1 MKSLMSKLP
10 SYLPSF
16 FFALMLSACGGG
28 GGGSDSQSPTVN
40 SDRDSDGVLNS
51 LDAFPDNASE
61 SLDTDLDGVGNNADT
76 DDDGDGVAD
85 TEDIFPLDSF
95 ESLDT
100 DSDGV
105 GNNEDSDDDGDGV
118 LDLEDI
124 FPLDSSESRDTDSD
138 GLGNNADDD
147 DDNDGVS
154 DSLDVFPFDENESVD
169 SDGDGVGNNADPDDD
184 NDGVEDI
191 SDDFPEDEARSVTP
205 RISLTV
211 LEENAYEADNQLGKF
226 QIQRTGDP
234 VELDIIFQ
242 ISGNEDLTRGSVT
255 EADISLSYSDGDG
268 VGTTLR
274 LAENQNF
281 RVIEV
286 LATQDGLEEVPE
298 TLTLT
303 LKPEE
308 GYELGTD
315 VAGSVIVSDASNA
328 PENGRVFLGAF
339 GPQDGADT
347 VASGLLSFVLQGD
360 NDAGVLNYSFSNLA
374 STRTDQHI
382 HMLPSGTIV
391 RDIEELLLD
400 EDGHL
405 SSFTWDMAPG
415 GIYTTEQ
422 QVLDAL
428 FEGKFYIN
436 IHTAN
441 YPNGEISAT
450 LVFDANV
457 NAPTDSGGGELT
469 NYASLTETEV
479 DSDVVR
485 FLNQSTFGSTERSYN
500 ELRATIEANGENRL
514 AAYESWID
522 SQFEKPQTEMLALM
536 DETIPLFLSCDITR
550 NAGCDNA
557 EAEENLRRDAFW
569 PMAVYGRDQLR
580 QRMTFALSE
589 ILVVSD
595 QDAGVRNG
603 HRGAADYWDTL
614 AENAFGTYR
623 QLLGDV
629 TRHPIMGLYLSHLR
643 NKKEDPA
650 KGTYPDENYAREV
663 MQLFTFGLVHRQ
675 KNGSIKLGE
684 NNLPIETY
692 DNSVIS
698 ELARVMTGLSFS
710 KTNNGSSVIDNTNFS
725 RGNSFNNSVQHRWT
739 HPMKFFTA
747 HHDFGEK
754 ILFEDGGETKKISAS
769 SSISLSSANEEL
781 EQVLDY
787 LVGHGTTAPFIARK
801 LIQRFVTSNPSPGY
815 IERVAASFG
824 DQGDL
829 RAVIKAI
836 LLDPEARNPA
846 TIYSSSYGKFKEPLL
861 HLTSLLR
868 LLQAGSEIPLGESTT
883 VGNDAIPG
891 VGHSNIER
899 FDPGV
904 TLMRIGN
911 MQAIGQEV
919 LRAPSVFNFFSPD
932 FAPTGPIASGS
943 LVSPELQLVTES
955 QIFNTFNIFSSLV
968 SSGGLSRSNRYTNFN
983 LTYTRDQFRV
993 KLNDAV
999 LDSVWDS
1006 TTGTNLSK
1014 AEALVRFLDFYLN
1027 AGQLT
1032 TIGQEVNGASRS
1044 DSFTYLLAQ
1053 RLSTY
1058 TNSMNRNRLAVYTMM
1073 TAPDVQISR

>member
-1 MKSLMSKLP
+1 MSKLS

-16 FFALMLSACGGG
+16 FLTLMLSACGGG

-40 SDRDSDGVLNS
+40 SDRDNDGVLNS

-61 SLDTDLDGVGNNADT
+61 SLDTDSDGVGNNADT

-85 TEDIFPLDSF
+85 TEDIFPLDSS
-95 ESLDT
+95 ESRDT

-138 GLGNNADDD
+138 GIGNNADDD

-154 DSLDVFPFDENESVD
+154 DSLDAFPLDANESVD

-184 NDGVEDI
+184 NDGVEDA
-191 SDDFPEDEARSVTP
+191 SDDFPEDETRSATP
-205 RISLTV
+205 KVSLTV
-211 LEENAYEADNQLGKF
+211 LEANAYEANNQLGKF

-234 VELDIIFQ
+234 MELDIVFEM
-242 ISGNEDLTRGSVT
+242 SGNEDPTRGSVS
-255 EADISLSYSDGDG
+255 EADINLSYSDGDG

-286 LATQDGLEEVPE
+286 LASEDGIKEVPE

-303 LKPEE
+303 LKLDE

-360 NDAGVLNYSFSNLA
+360 NDVGVLNYNFSNLG
-374 STRTDQHI
+374 SIRTDQHI
-382 HMLPSGTIV
+382 HMQPSGTIV
-391 RDIEELLLD
+391 RDIEESLLD

-405 SSFTWDMAPG
+405 SAFTWDMAPG

-436 IHTAN
+436 IHTAD

-457 NAPTDSGGGELT
+457 NAPPDLGGGGVPIT
-469 NYASLTETEV
+469 ASLTKTEA
-479 DSDVVR
+479 DSDVIR
-485 FLNQSTFGSTERSYN
+485 FLNQSTFGSTEQSYN
-500 ELRATIEANGENRL
+500 ELRATIEENGENRM
-514 AAYESWID
+514 AAYERWID

-557 EAEENLRRDAFW
+557 ESEENLRRDAFW

-580 QRMTFALSE
+580 QRMAFALSE

-603 HRGAADYWDTL
+603 HRGTADYWDTL

-710 KTNNGSSVIDNTNFS
+710 KTNSGSSVIDNTNFS
-725 RGNSFNNSVQHRWT
+725 RGNSFNNSPQHRWT

-754 ILFEDGGETKKISAS
+754 ILFEDGGEIKKISAS

-815 IERVAASFG
+815 IERVATSFG
-824 DQGDL
+824 EQGDL

-846 TIYSSSYGKFKEPLL
+846 TINSPSYGKFKEPLL
-861 HLTSLLR
+861 HLTSILR
-868 LLQAGSEIPLGESTT
+868 LLRASSEIPLGESNAI
-883 VGNDAIPG
+883 GNDAIPG

-899 FDPGV
+899 FDPEV

-932 FAPTGPIASGS
+932 FAPTGLIAGNS

-955 QIFNTFNIFSSLV
+955 QIFNTFNVFSSLV

-983 LTYTRDQFRV
+983 LSYTRDQFRV
-993 KLNDAV
+993 KLDDDV

-1006 TTGTNLSK
+1006 ATGTNLSK

-1032 TIGQEVNGASRS
+1032 NIGQEVNTGSGTNT
-1044 DSFTYLLAQ
+1044 FTDFLAQ

>member
-1 MKSLMSKLP
+1 
-10 SYLPSF
+10 
-16 FFALMLSACGGG
+16 
-28 GGGSDSQSPTVN
+28 
-40 SDRDSDGVLNS
+40 
-51 LDAFPDNASE
+51 
-61 SLDTDLDGVGNNADT
+61 
-76 DDDGDGVAD
+76 
-85 TEDIFPLDSF
+85 
-95 ESLDT
+95 
-100 DSDGV
+100 
-105 GNNEDSDDDGDGV
+105 
-118 LDLEDI
+118 LE
-124 FPLDSSESRDTDSD
+124 
-138 GLGNNADDD
+138 A
-147 DDNDGVS
+147 
-154 DSLDVFPFDENESVD
+154 
-169 SDGDGVGNNADPDDD
+169 
-184 NDGVEDI
+184 
-191 SDDFPEDEARSVTP
+191 
-205 RISLTV
+205 
-211 LEENAYEADNQLGKF
+211 NAYEANNQLGKF

-234 VELDIIFQ
+234 MELDIVFEM
-242 ISGNEDLTRGSVT
+242 SGNEDPTRGSVS
-255 EADISLSYSDGDG
+255 EADINLSYSDGDG

-286 LATQDGLEEVPE
+286 LASEDGIKEVPE

-303 LKPEE
+303 LKLDE

-360 NDAGVLNYSFSNLA
+360 NDVGVLNYNFSNLG
-374 STRTDQHI
+374 SIRTDQHI
-382 HMLPSGTIV
+382 HMQPSGTIV
-391 RDIEELLLD
+391 RDIEESLLD

-405 SSFTWDMAPG
+405 SAFTWDMAPG

-436 IHTAN
+436 IHTAD

-457 NAPTDSGGGELT
+457 NAPPDLGGGGVPIT
-469 NYASLTETEV
+469 ASLTKTEA
-479 DSDVVR
+479 DSDVIR
-485 FLNQSTFGSTERSYN
+485 FLNQSTFGSTEQSYN
-500 ELRATIEANGENRL
+500 ELRATIEENGENRM

-557 EAEENLRRDAFW
+557 ESEENLRRDAFW

-580 QRMTFALSE
+580 QRMAFALSE

-603 HRGAADYWDTL
+603 HRGTADYWDTL

-710 KTNNGSSVIDNTNFS
+710 KTNSGSSVIDNTNFS
-725 RGNSFNNSVQHRWT
+725 RGNSFNNSPQHRWT

-754 ILFEDGGETKKISAS
+754 ILFEDGGEIKKISAS

-815 IERVAASFG
+815 IERVATSFG
-824 DQGDL
+824 EQGDL

-846 TIYSSSYGKFKEPLL
+846 TINSPSYGKFKEPLL
-861 HLTSLLR
+861 HLTSILR
-868 LLQAGSEIPLGESTT
+868 LLRASSEIPLGESNAI
-883 VGNDAIPG
+883 GNDAIPG

-932 FAPTGPIASGS
+932 FAPTGLIAGNS

-955 QIFNTFNIFSSLV
+955 QIFNTFNVFSSLV

-983 LTYTRDQFRV
+983 LSYTRDQFRV
-993 KLNDAV
+993 KLDDDV

-1006 TTGTNLSK
+1006 ATGTNLSK

-1032 TIGQEVNGASRS
+1032 NIGQEVNTGSGTNT
-1044 DSFTYLLAQ
+1044 FTDFLAQ

>member
-1 MKSLMSKLP
+1 MRSLVSKST

-16 FFALMLSACGGG
+16 FFTLMLSACGGG
-28 GGGSDSQSPTVN
+28 GGGDSQSLAVN

-51 LDAFPDNASE
+51 LDVFPDNASE
-61 SLDTDLDGVGNNADT
+61 SLDTDSDGVGNNADT

-85 TEDIFPLDSF
+85 TEDIFPLDSS
-95 ESLDT
+95 ESRDT

-105 GNNEDSDDDGDGV
+105 GNNADDDDDNDGV
-118 LDLEDI
+118 LDSEDI
-124 FPLDSSESRDTDSD
+124 FPLNSSESRDTDSD
-138 GLGNNADDD
+138 GLGNNGDDD

-154 DSLDVFPFDENESVD
+154 DSLDAFPLDANESVD
-169 SDGDGVGNNADPDDD
+169 SDGDGVGNNADTDDD
-184 NDGVEDI
+184 NDGVEDV
-191 SDDFPEDEARSVTP
+191 SDDFPEDETRSATP
-205 RISLTV
+205 TISLTV
-211 LEENAYEADNQLGKF
+211 LEENAYEANNQLGKF

-234 VELDIIFQ
+234 MELDIVFQ
-242 ISGNEDLTRGSVT
+242 ISGNEDSTRGSVS
-255 EADISLSYSDGDG
+255 DVDFSLSYGNGDG
-268 VGTTLR
+268 VGTTLK

-286 LATQDGLEEVPE
+286 LATQDGLKEVPE

-303 LKPEE
+303 LKLDE

-315 VAGSVIVSDASNA
+315 VAGSVIISDASNA
-328 PENGRVFLGAF
+328 PENGRVFLGTF
-339 GPQDGADT
+339 GPQDAADT
-347 VASGLLSFVLQGD
+347 TASGLLSFVLQGD
-360 NDAGVLNYSFSNLA
+360 NDGGVLNYNFSNLG
-374 STRTDQHI
+374 SIRTDQHI

-391 RDIEELLLD
+391 RDIEESLLD

-428 FEGKFYIN
+428 FDGKFYIN
-436 IHTAN
+436 IHTAD

-457 NAPTDSGGGELT
+457 NAPTDSGGGEIT
-469 NYASLTETEV
+469 SSASLTKTEV

-500 ELRATIEANGENRL
+500 ELRATIEETGENRMV
-514 AAYESWID
+514 AYESWID

-557 EAEENLRRDAFW
+557 EPEENLRRDAFW

-754 ILFEDGGETKKISAS
+754 ILFEDGGETQKISAS
-769 SSISLSSANEEL
+769 SSSSLSAANEEL

-815 IERVAASFG
+815 IERVATSFG
-824 DQGDL
+824 EQGDL

-846 TIYSSSYGKFKEPLL
+846 TIHSLSYGKFKEPVL

-868 LLQAGSEIPLGESTT
+868 LLRAGSEIPLGESNAI
-883 VGNDAIPG
+883 GYDAIPG
-891 VGHSNIER
+891 VGHSKIEN
-899 FDPGV
+899 FESEV

-993 KLNDAV
+993 KLNDDV

-1006 TTGTNLSK
+1006 TSGTNLSK
-1014 AEALVRFLDFYLN
+1014 AKAVVRFLDFYLN

-1032 TIGQEVNGASRS
+1032 NVEQDVNAGSET
-1044 DSFTYLLAQ
+1044 DSFTDLLAQ

-1073 TAPDVQISR
+1073 TAPDVQIGR

>member
-1 MKSLMSKLP
+1 MSKLS

-16 FFALMLSACGGG
+16 FLTLMLSACGGG

-40 SDRDSDGVLNS
+40 SDRDNDGVLNS

-61 SLDTDLDGVGNNADT
+61 SLDTDSDGVGNNADT

-85 TEDIFPLDSF
+85 TEDIFPLDSS
-95 ESLDT
+95 ESRDT

-138 GLGNNADDD
+138 GIGNNADDD

-154 DSLDVFPFDENESVD
+154 DSLDAFPLDANESVD

-184 NDGVEDI
+184 NDGVEDA
-191 SDDFPEDEARSVTP
+191 SDDFPEDETRSATP
-205 RISLTV
+205 KVSLTV
-211 LEENAYEADNQLGKF
+211 LEANAYEANNQLGKF

-234 VELDIIFQ
+234 MELDIVFEM
-242 ISGNEDLTRGSVT
+242 SGNEDPTRGSVS
-255 EADISLSYSDGDG
+255 EADINLSYSDGDG

-286 LATQDGLEEVPE
+286 LASEDGIKEVPE

-303 LKPEE
+303 LKLDE

-360 NDAGVLNYSFSNLA
+360 NDVGVLNYNFSNLG
-374 STRTDQHI
+374 SIRTDQHI
-382 HMLPSGTIV
+382 HMQPSGTIV
-391 RDIEELLLD
+391 RDIEESLLD

-405 SSFTWDMAPG
+405 SAFTWDMAPG

-436 IHTAN
+436 IHTAD

-457 NAPTDSGGGELT
+457 NAPPDLGGGGVPIT
-469 NYASLTETEV
+469 ASLTKTEA
-479 DSDVVR
+479 DSDVIR
-485 FLNQSTFGSTERSYN
+485 FLNQSTFGSTEQSYN
-500 ELRATIEANGENRL
+500 ELRATIEENGENRM

-557 EAEENLRRDAFW
+557 ESEENLRRDAFW

-580 QRMTFALSE
+580 QRMAFALSE

-603 HRGAADYWDTL
+603 HRGTADYWDTL

-710 KTNNGSSVIDNTNFS
+710 KTNSGSSVIDNTNFS
-725 RGNSFNNSVQHRWT
+725 RGNSFNNSPQHRWT

-754 ILFEDGGETKKISAS
+754 ILFEDGGEIKKISAS

-815 IERVAASFG
+815 IERVATSFG
-824 DQGDL
+824 EQGDL

-846 TIYSSSYGKFKEPLL
+846 TINSPSYGKFKEPLL
-861 HLTSLLR
+861 HLTSILR
-868 LLQAGSEIPLGESTT
+868 LLRASSEIPLGESNAI
-883 VGNDAIPG
+883 GNDAIPG

-932 FAPTGPIASGS
+932 FAPTGLIAGNS

-955 QIFNTFNIFSSLV
+955 QIFNTFNVFSSLV

-983 LTYTRDQFRV
+983 LSYTRDQFRV
-993 KLNDAV
+993 KLDDDV

-1006 TTGTNLSK
+1006 ATGTNLSK

-1032 TIGQEVNGASRS
+1032 NIGQEVNTGSGTNT
-1044 DSFTYLLAQ
+1044 FTDFLAQ

>member
-1 MKSLMSKLP
+1 MSKLS

-16 FFALMLSACGGG
+16 FLTLMLSACGGG

-40 SDRDSDGVLNS
+40 SDRDNDGVLNS

-61 SLDTDLDGVGNNADT
+61 SLDTDSDGVGNNADT

-85 TEDIFPLDSF
+85 TEDIFPLDSS
-95 ESLDT
+95 ESRDT

-138 GLGNNADDD
+138 GIGNNADDD

-154 DSLDVFPFDENESVD
+154 DSLDAFPLDANESVD

-184 NDGVEDI
+184 NDGVEDA
-191 SDDFPEDEARSVTP
+191 SDDFPEDETRSATP
-205 RISLTV
+205 RVSLTV
-211 LEENAYEADNQLGKF
+211 LEANAYEANNQLGKF

-234 VELDIIFQ
+234 MELDIVFEM
-242 ISGNEDLTRGSVT
+242 SGNEDPTRGSVS
-255 EADISLSYSDGDG
+255 EADINLSYSDGDG

-286 LATQDGLEEVPE
+286 LASEDGIKEVPE

-303 LKPEE
+303 LKLDE

-360 NDAGVLNYSFSNLA
+360 NDVGVLNYNFSNLG
-374 STRTDQHI
+374 SIRTDQHI
-382 HMLPSGTIV
+382 HMQPSGTIV
-391 RDIEELLLD
+391 RDIEESLLD

-405 SSFTWDMAPG
+405 SAFTWDMAPG

-436 IHTAN
+436 IHTAD

-457 NAPTDSGGGELT
+457 NAPPDLGGGGVPIT
-469 NYASLTETEV
+469 ASLTKTEA
-479 DSDVVR
+479 DSDVIR
-485 FLNQSTFGSTERSYN
+485 FLNQSTFGSTEQSYN
-500 ELRATIEANGENRL
+500 ELRATIEENGENRM

-557 EAEENLRRDAFW
+557 ESEENLRRDAFW

-580 QRMTFALSE
+580 QRMAFALSE

-603 HRGAADYWDTL
+603 HRGTADYWDTL

-710 KTNNGSSVIDNTNFS
+710 KTNSGSSVIDNTNFS
-725 RGNSFNNSVQHRWT
+725 RGNSFNNSPQHRWT

-754 ILFEDGGETKKISAS
+754 ILFEDGGEIKKISAS

-815 IERVAASFG
+815 IERVATSFG
-824 DQGDL
+824 EQGDL

-846 TIYSSSYGKFKEPLL
+846 TINSPSYGKFKEPLL
-861 HLTSLLR
+861 HLTSILR
-868 LLQAGSEIPLGESTT
+868 LLRASSEIPLGESNAI
-883 VGNDAIPG
+883 GNDAIPG

-932 FAPTGPIASGS
+932 FAPTGLIAGNS

-955 QIFNTFNIFSSLV
+955 QIFNTFNVFSSLV

-983 LTYTRDQFRV
+983 LSYTRDQFRV
-993 KLNDAV
+993 KLDDDV

-1006 TTGTNLSK
+1006 ATGTNLSK

-1032 TIGQEVNGASRS
+1032 NIGQEVNTGSGTNT
-1044 DSFTYLLAQ
+1044 FTDFLAQ

>member
-1 MKSLMSKLP
+1 MSKLS

-16 FFALMLSACGGG
+16 FLTLMLSACGGG

-40 SDRDSDGVLNS
+40 SDRDNDGVLNS

-61 SLDTDLDGVGNNADT
+61 SLDTDSDGVGNNADT

-85 TEDIFPLDSF
+85 TEDIFPLDSS
-95 ESLDT
+95 ESRDT

-138 GLGNNADDD
+138 GIGNNADDD

-154 DSLDVFPFDENESVD
+154 DSLDAFPLDANESVD

-184 NDGVEDI
+184 NDGVEDA
-191 SDDFPEDEARSVTP
+191 SDDFPEDETRSATP
-205 RISLTV
+205 KVSLTV
-211 LEENAYEADNQLGKF
+211 LEANAYEANNQLGKF

-234 VELDIIFQ
+234 MELDIVFEM
-242 ISGNEDLTRGSVT
+242 SGNEDPTRGSVS
-255 EADISLSYSDGDG
+255 EADINLSYSDGDG

-286 LATQDGLEEVPE
+286 LASEDGIKEVPE

-303 LKPEE
+303 LKLDE

-360 NDAGVLNYSFSNLA
+360 NDVGVLNYNFSNLG
-374 STRTDQHI
+374 SIRTDQHI
-382 HMLPSGTIV
+382 HMQPSGTIV
-391 RDIEELLLD
+391 RDIEESLLD

-405 SSFTWDMAPG
+405 SAFTWDMAPG

-436 IHTAN
+436 IHTAD

-457 NAPTDSGGGELT
+457 NAPPDLGGGGVPIT
-469 NYASLTETEV
+469 ASLTKTEA
-479 DSDVVR
+479 DSDVIR
-485 FLNQSTFGSTERSYN
+485 FLNQSTFGSTEQSYN
-500 ELRATIEANGENRL
+500 ELRATIEENGENRM
-514 AAYESWID
+514 AAYERWID

-557 EAEENLRRDAFW
+557 ESEENLRRDAFW

-580 QRMTFALSE
+580 QRMAFALSE

-603 HRGAADYWDTL
+603 HRGTADYWDTL

-710 KTNNGSSVIDNTNFS
+710 KTNSGSSVIDNTNFS
-725 RGNSFNNSVQHRWT
+725 RGNSFNNSPQHRWT

-754 ILFEDGGETKKISAS
+754 ILFEDGGEIKKISAS

-815 IERVAASFG
+815 IERVATSFG
-824 DQGDL
+824 EQGDL

-846 TIYSSSYGKFKEPLL
+846 TINSPSYGKFKEPLL
-861 HLTSLLR
+861 HLTSILR
-868 LLQAGSEIPLGESTT
+868 LLRASSEIPLGESNAI
-883 VGNDAIPG
+883 GNDAIPG

-932 FAPTGPIASGS
+932 FAPTGLIAGNS

-955 QIFNTFNIFSSLV
+955 QIFNTFNVFSSLV

-983 LTYTRDQFRV
+983 LSYTRDQFRV
-993 KLNDAV
+993 KLDDDV

-1006 TTGTNLSK
+1006 ATGTNLSK

-1032 TIGQEVNGASRS
+1032 NIGQEVNTGSGTNT
-1044 DSFTYLLAQ
+1044 FTDFLAQ

>member
-1 MKSLMSKLP
+1 MSKST
-10 SYLPSF
+10 SYLPLF
-16 FFALMLSACGGG
+16 FFMLMLSGCGGG
-28 GGGSDSQSPTVN
+28 GGGSQSQAVD
-40 SDRDSDGVLNS
+40 SDRDNDGVLNS
-51 LDAFPDNASE
+51 LDAFPDNAAE
-61 SLDTDLDGVGNNADT
+61 SV
-76 DDDGDGVAD
+76 
-85 TEDIFPLDSF
+85 
-95 ESLDT
+95 DT

-105 GNNEDSDDDGDGV
+105 GNNEDTDDDGDGV
-118 LDLEDI
+118 SDIEDS
-124 FPLDSSESRDTDSD
+124 FPLNSSESRDTDSD
-138 GLGNNADDD
+138 GVGNNEDTDDDGDGVSDIEDSFPLNSSESRDTDSDGVGNNEDDD

-154 DSLDVFPFDENESVD
+154 DSADAFPLDANESVD
-169 SDGDGVGNNADPDDD
+169 SDGDGIGNNADPDDD
-184 NDGVEDI
+184 NDGVEDV
-191 SDDFPEDEARSVTP
+191 SDDFPEDETRSATP
-205 RISLTV
+205 SISLTV
-211 LEENAYEADNQLGKF
+211 LEANAYEANNQLGKF

-234 VELDIIFQ
+234 VELDIDFQ
-242 ISGNEDLTRGSVT
+242 ISGNENPTRGSVS
-255 EADISLSYSDGDG
+255 EADISLSYSDGEG

-286 LATQDGLEEVPE
+286 LATQDSVKEVPE

-303 LKPEE
+303 LKPKE
-308 GYELGTD
+308 GYELSTD
-315 VAGSVIVSDASNA
+315 VAGSVIVSDANNA

-360 NDAGVLNYSFSNLA
+360 NDAGVLNYNFSNLG

-382 HMLPSGTIV
+382 HLLPSGTIV
-391 RDIEELLLD
+391 RDIEESLLD

-436 IHTAN
+436 IHTAE

-457 NAPTDSGGGELT
+457 NAPTDSEGGEIA
-469 NYASLTETEV
+469 NYASLTKTQV
-479 DSDVVR
+479 DTDVVR

-500 ELRATIEANGENRL
+500 ELRATIEENGENRM

-522 SQFEKPQTEMLALM
+522 SQFEKPQTEMLTLL

-550 NAGCDNA
+550 NAGCDRP
-557 EAEENLRRDAFW
+557 EPEENLRRDAFW
-569 PMAVYGRDQLR
+569 PMAIYGRDQLR

-629 TRHPIMGLYLSHLR
+629 TRHPVMGLYLSHLR

-710 KTNNGSSVIDNTNFS
+710 KTNNGTSVIDNTNFS

-754 ILFEDGGETKKISAS
+754 ILFEDSGETKKIGAS
-769 SSISLSSANEEL
+769 SSISISSANEEL

-787 LVGHGTTAPFIARK
+787 LVGHGTTAPFISRK

-815 IERVAASFG
+815 IERVATAFG
-824 DQGDL
+824 EQGDL

-846 TIYSSSYGKFKEPLL
+846 TINSPSYGKFKEPLL
-861 HLTSLLR
+861 HLTSVLR
-868 LLQAGSEIPLGESTT
+868 LLRASSEIPLGESYA
-883 VGNDAIPG
+883 VDNDAIPG

-899 FDPGV
+899 FDPEA
-904 TLMRIGN
+904 TLLRIGN

-932 FAPTGPIASGS
+932 FAPTGLIAGNS

-955 QIFNTFNIFSSLV
+955 QIFNTFNVFSSLV
-968 SSGGLSRSNRYTNFN
+968 SSAGLSRSSRYTNFN

-993 KLNDAV
+993 KLDHEV
-999 LDSVWDS
+999 LDSVWES
-1006 TTGTNLSK
+1006 TMGTDLLK
-1014 AEALVRFLDFYLN
+1014 AEAIVRFLDFYLN
-1027 AGQLT
+1027 AGQMT
-1032 TIGQEVNGASRS
+1032 NIGQEVNVGSGT
-1044 DSFTYLLAQ
+1044 DTFINFLTQ

-1058 TNSMNRNRLAVYTMM
+1058 SNSMNRNRLAVYTMM

>member
-1 MKSLMSKLP
+1 MSKLS

-16 FFALMLSACGGG
+16 FLTLMLSACGGG

-40 SDRDSDGVLNS
+40 SDRDNDGVLNS

-61 SLDTDLDGVGNNADT
+61 SLDTDSDGVGNNADT

-85 TEDIFPLDSF
+85 TEDIFPLDSS
-95 ESLDT
+95 ESRDT

-138 GLGNNADDD
+138 GIGNNADDD

-154 DSLDVFPFDENESVD
+154 DSLDAFPLDANESVD

-184 NDGVEDI
+184 NDGVEDA
-191 SDDFPEDEARSVTP
+191 SDDFPEDETRSATP
-205 RISLTV
+205 KVSLTV
-211 LEENAYEADNQLGKF
+211 LEANAYEANNQLGKF

-234 VELDIIFQ
+234 MELDIVFEM
-242 ISGNEDLTRGSVT
+242 SGNEDPTRGSVS
-255 EADISLSYSDGDG
+255 EADINLSYSDGDG

-286 LATQDGLEEVPE
+286 LASEDGLKEVPE

-303 LKPEE
+303 LKLDE

-360 NDAGVLNYSFSNLA
+360 NDVGVLNYNFSNLG
-374 STRTDQHI
+374 SIRTDQHI
-382 HMLPSGTIV
+382 HMQPSGTIV
-391 RDIEELLLD
+391 RDIEESLLD

-405 SSFTWDMAPG
+405 SAFTWDMAPG

-436 IHTAN
+436 IHTAD

-457 NAPTDSGGGELT
+457 NAPPDLGGGGVPIT
-469 NYASLTETEV
+469 ASLTKTEA
-479 DSDVVR
+479 DSDVIR
-485 FLNQSTFGSTERSYN
+485 FLNQSTFGSTEQSYN
-500 ELRATIEANGENRL
+500 ELRATIEENGENRM
-514 AAYESWID
+514 AAYERWID

-557 EAEENLRRDAFW
+557 ESEENLRRDAFW

-580 QRMTFALSE
+580 QRMAFALSE

-603 HRGAADYWDTL
+603 HRGTADYWDTL

-710 KTNNGSSVIDNTNFS
+710 KTNSGSSVIDNTNFS
-725 RGNSFNNSVQHRWT
+725 RGNSFNNSPQHRWT

-754 ILFEDGGETKKISAS
+754 ILFEDGGEIKKISAS

-815 IERVAASFG
+815 IERVATSFG
-824 DQGDL
+824 EQGDL

-846 TIYSSSYGKFKEPLL
+846 TINSPSYGKFKEPLL
-861 HLTSLLR
+861 HLTSILR
-868 LLQAGSEIPLGESTT
+868 LLRASSEIPLGESNAI
-883 VGNDAIPG
+883 GNDAIPG

-932 FAPTGPIASGS
+932 FAPTGLIAGNS

-955 QIFNTFNIFSSLV
+955 QIFNTFNVFSSLV

-983 LTYTRDQFRV
+983 LSYTRDQFRV
-993 KLNDAV
+993 KLDDDV

-1006 TTGTNLSK
+1006 ATGTNLSK

-1032 TIGQEVNGASRS
+1032 NIGQEVNTGSGTNT
-1044 DSFTYLLAQ
+1044 FTDFLAQ

>member
-1 MKSLMSKLP
+1 MSKLS

-16 FFALMLSACGGG
+16 FLTLMLSACGGG

-40 SDRDSDGVLNS
+40 SDRDNDGVLNS

-61 SLDTDLDGVGNNADT
+61 SLDTDSDGVGNNADT

-85 TEDIFPLDSF
+85 TEDIFPLDSS
-95 ESLDT
+95 ESRDT

-138 GLGNNADDD
+138 GIGNNADDD

-154 DSLDVFPFDENESVD
+154 DSLDAFPLDANESVD

-184 NDGVEDI
+184 NDGVEDA
-191 SDDFPEDEARSVTP
+191 SDDFPEDETRSATP
-205 RISLTV
+205 KVSLTV
-211 LEENAYEADNQLGKF
+211 LEANAYEANNQLGKF

-234 VELDIIFQ
+234 MELDIVFEM
-242 ISGNEDLTRGSVT
+242 SGNEDPTRGSVS
-255 EADISLSYSDGDG
+255 EADINLSYSDGDG

-286 LATQDGLEEVPE
+286 LASEDGIKEVPE

-303 LKPEE
+303 LKLDE

-360 NDAGVLNYSFSNLA
+360 NDVGVLNYNFSNLG
-374 STRTDQHI
+374 SIRTDQHI
-382 HMLPSGTIV
+382 HMQPSGTIV
-391 RDIEELLLD
+391 RDIEESLLD

-405 SSFTWDMAPG
+405 SAFTWDMAPG

-436 IHTAN
+436 IHTAD

-457 NAPTDSGGGELT
+457 NAPPDLGGGGVPIT
-469 NYASLTETEV
+469 ASLTKTEA
-479 DSDVVR
+479 DSDVIR
-485 FLNQSTFGSTERSYN
+485 FLNQSTFGSTEQSYN
-500 ELRATIEANGENRL
+500 ELRATIEENGENRM
-514 AAYESWID
+514 AAYERWID

-557 EAEENLRRDAFW
+557 ESEENLRRDAFW

-580 QRMTFALSE
+580 QRMAFALSE

-603 HRGAADYWDTL
+603 HRGTADYWDTL

-710 KTNNGSSVIDNTNFS
+710 KTNSGSSVIDNTNFS
-725 RGNSFNNSVQHRWT
+725 RGNSFNNSPQHRWT

-754 ILFEDGGETKKISAS
+754 ILFEDGGEIKKISAS

-815 IERVAASFG
+815 IERVATSFG
-824 DQGDL
+824 EQGDL

-846 TIYSSSYGKFKEPLL
+846 TINSPSYGKFKEPLL
-861 HLTSLLR
+861 HLTSILR
-868 LLQAGSEIPLGESTT
+868 LLRASSEIPLGESNAI
-883 VGNDAIPG
+883 GNDAIPG

-932 FAPTGPIASGS
+932 FAPTGLIAGNS

-955 QIFNTFNIFSSLV
+955 QIFNTFNVFSSLV

-983 LTYTRDQFRV
+983 LSYTRDQFRV
-993 KLNDAV
+993 KLDDDV

-1006 TTGTNLSK
+1006 ATGTNLSK

-1032 TIGQEVNGASRS
+1032 NIGQEVNTGSGT
-1044 DSFTYLLAQ
+1044 DTFTDFLAQ

>member
-1 MKSLMSKLP
+1 MSKLS

-16 FFALMLSACGGG
+16 FLTLMLSACGGG

-40 SDRDSDGVLNS
+40 SDRDNDGVLNS

-61 SLDTDLDGVGNNADT
+61 SLDTDSDGVGNNADT

-85 TEDIFPLDSF
+85 TEDIFPLDSS
-95 ESLDT
+95 ESRDT

-138 GLGNNADDD
+138 GIGNNADDD

-154 DSLDVFPFDENESVD
+154 DSLDAFPLDANESVD

-184 NDGVEDI
+184 NDGVEDA
-191 SDDFPEDEARSVTP
+191 SDDFPEDETRSATP
-205 RISLTV
+205 RVSLTV
-211 LEENAYEADNQLGKF
+211 LEANAYEANNQLGKF

-234 VELDIIFQ
+234 MELDIVFEM
-242 ISGNEDLTRGSVT
+242 SGNEDPTRGSVS
-255 EADISLSYSDGDG
+255 EADINLSYSDGDG

-286 LATQDGLEEVPE
+286 LASEDGIKEVPE

-303 LKPEE
+303 LKLDE

-360 NDAGVLNYSFSNLA
+360 NDVGVLNYNFSNLG
-374 STRTDQHI
+374 SIRTDQHI
-382 HMLPSGTIV
+382 HMQPSGTIV
-391 RDIEELLLD
+391 RDIEESLLD

-405 SSFTWDMAPG
+405 SAFTWDMAPG

-436 IHTAN
+436 IHTAD

-457 NAPTDSGGGELT
+457 NAPPDLGGGGVPIT
-469 NYASLTETEV
+469 ASLTKTEA
-479 DSDVVR
+479 DSDVIR
-485 FLNQSTFGSTERSYN
+485 FLNQSTFGSTEQSYN
-500 ELRATIEANGENRL
+500 ELRATIEENGENRM
-514 AAYESWID
+514 AAYERWID

-557 EAEENLRRDAFW
+557 ESEENLRRDAFW

-580 QRMTFALSE
+580 QRMAFALSE

-603 HRGAADYWDTL
+603 HRGTADYWDTL

-710 KTNNGSSVIDNTNFS
+710 KTNSGSSVIDNTNFS
-725 RGNSFNNSVQHRWT
+725 RGNSFNNSPQHRWT

-754 ILFEDGGETKKISAS
+754 ILFEDGGEIKKISAS

-815 IERVAASFG
+815 IERVATSFG
-824 DQGDL
+824 EQGDL

-846 TIYSSSYGKFKEPLL
+846 TINSPSYGKFKEPLL
-861 HLTSLLR
+861 HLTSILR
-868 LLQAGSEIPLGESTT
+868 LLRASSEIPLGESNAI
-883 VGNDAIPG
+883 GNDAIPG

-932 FAPTGPIASGS
+932 FAPTGLIAGNS

-955 QIFNTFNIFSSLV
+955 QIFNTFNVFSSLV

-983 LTYTRDQFRV
+983 LSYTRDQFRV
-993 KLNDAV
+993 KLDDDV

-1006 TTGTNLSK
+1006 ATGTNLSK

-1032 TIGQEVNGASRS
+1032 NIGQEVNTGSGTNT
-1044 DSFTYLLAQ
+1044 FTDFLAQ